1 MTHLLEC
8 DTVNISYFWNNSY
21 LKGYSYAVNICIS
34 EFFLLKCILSSLGFR
49 TGKIWQGKDTFEKW
63 SSLQRKATFSK
74 YARVLKVY
82 FENTKGY
89 KSCIT
94 LSFTNAH
101 KGGGASVITHHL
113 YFNESLSFSVIPFCI
128 EWTLLICK
136 CEVMLKKLTL
146 SLMGH

>member
-101 KGGGASVITHHL
+101 KGGGGFCDYPSPILQWIIVFFCNSLL
-113 YFNESLSFSVIPFCI
+113 YWMNII
-128 EWTLLICK
+128 N
-136 CEVMLKKLTL
+136 M
-146 SLMGH
+146 